1 MGKMGLTSFS
11 INENIIK
18 ENQDKMMEEK
28 TKDMIHETLKMEGAL
43 QRLNGRT

>member
-18 ENQDKMMEEK
+18 ENQDKIMEEK
-28 TKDMIHETLKMEGAL
+28 TKDMIHETLKMEG
-43 QRLNGRT
+43 